1 MVGIH
6 RLKGSSF
13 LAEVDRNV
21 FVIFGGTGD
30 LARRKLIPALYDL
43 ITSQGA
49 ADRCILLGVAS
60 RDLDDDDYRAW
71 TRGALRD
78 MGIDDDGLKPWCDEN
93 VFYQRLGRGF
103 GSFDALRSRIESIE
117 AQRDFPGN
125 RIFYLALPPA
135 VFPSTVAGLG
145 EVELNESPG
154 WTRLVIEKPIG
165 DDLESALV
173 LNGLVHDYFEES
185 QVYRID
191 HYLGKETVQNL
202 LAFRFSNPMFES
214 VWNRDRVE
222 SVEITVAEDLG
233 IGSRAGYYESAGAI
247 RDMVQNHLTQLLALV
262 AMEPPISFD
271 AEQIRN
277 EKVKV
282 IEAIAPIRQESVV
295 FGQYESGSVDGV
307 DALGYQ
313 EEDGVD
319 EDSYTATFVGIELR
333 IDTWRWQGVP
343 FYLRTGKRLP
353 KRLTEIAV
361 TFQRPPLCIIHGR
374 RDSCVVEPNILLI
387 TLQPDEGFALRFNV
401 KAPGDTVEL
410 DSQALSFSHDNV
422 YGRLP
427 EAYETLILDVMEGDQ
442 TLFVRSD
449 EVEASWRIY
458 DPLLDYRPKPHLYEA
473 GTWGPGAAN
482 RDLKLGETPWTVV
495 S

>member
-1 MVGIH
+1 V
-6 RLKGSSF
+6 
-13 LAEVDRNV
+13 AEVDRNV

-43 ITSQGA
+43 ITFQGIA
-49 ADRCILLGVAS
+49 SECILLGVAS
-60 RDLDDDDYRAW
+60 RDLDDDDYRAL
-71 TRGALRD
+71 TRDALRD
-78 MGIDDDGLKPWCDEN
+78 AGTSDTGLEAWCDEN

-103 GSFDALRSRIESIE
+103 GSFEALRARIEAIE
-117 AQRDFPGN
+117 VERDFPGN
-125 RIFYLALPPA
+125 RIFYLALPPV
-135 VFPSTVAGLG
+135 VFPDTVAGLG
-145 EVELNESPG
+145 GAGLNESPR

-165 DDLESALV
+165 NDLESAME
-173 LNGLVHDYFEES
+173 LNELVHEFFDES

-233 IGSRAGYYESAGAI
+233 IGTRAGYYESAGVL
-247 RDMVQNHLTQLLALV
+247 RDMVQNHLTQVLALV

-282 IEAIAPIRQESVV
+282 IEAIAPIRRESIV
-295 FGQYESGSVDGV
+295 FGQYEAGTIDGV
-307 DALGYQ
+307 EVAAYRD
-313 EEDGVD
+313 EDGVD
-319 EDSYTATFVGIELR
+319 SDSHTATFVGIELR

-343 FYLRTGKRLP
+343 FFLRTGKRLP

-374 RDSCVVEPNILLI
+374 RDSCAVEPNILLI

-401 KAPGDTVEL
+401 KAPGDDVTL
-410 DSQALSFSHDNV
+410 DSQALSFSHDDV

-458 DPLLDYRPKPHLYEA
+458 DPLLDYRPEPYPYEA
-473 GTWGPGAAN
+473 GTWGPGAAD
-482 RDLKLGETPWTVV
+482 RDLKLGERPWTVV
-495 S
+495 T

>member
-1 MVGIH
+1 MIEIDPH
-6 RLKGSSF
+6 
-13 LAEVDRNV
+13 V

-30 LARRKLIPALYDL
+30 LARRKLIPALFEV
-43 ITSQGA
+43 ITRDGLA
-49 ADRCILLGVAS
+49 GRCIIVGVAS

-71 TRGALRD
+71 TRAALRD
-78 MGIDDDGLKPWCDEN
+78 MGLDNSDLESWDDES

-103 GSFDALRSRIESIE
+103 GTFERLRSRIESIE
-117 AQRDFPGN
+117 ANRGFPGN

-135 VFPSTVAGLG
+135 LFPATVAGLG
-145 EVELNESPG
+145 EAELNESPG

-165 DDLESALV
+165 NDLESALE
-173 LNGLVHDYFEES
+173 LNVLVHTCFDEP

-214 VWNRDRVE
+214 IWNRDRVE

-233 IGSRAGYYESAGAI
+233 IGSRSGYYESAGVV
-247 RDMVQNHLTQLLALV
+247 RDMLQNHLTQVLALV

-282 IEAIAPIRQESVV
+282 IEAIAPVRRESVV
-295 FGQYESGSVDGV
+295 FGQYESGEIGGV
-307 DALGYQ
+307 AVPGYHV
-313 EEDGVD
+313 EDGV
-319 EDSYTATFVGIELR
+319 EKDSLTPTFVGIELR
-333 IDTWRWQGVP
+333 IDNWRWQGVP

-361 TFQRPPLCIIHGR
+361 TFQRPPLCIIHGH
-374 RDSCVVEPNILLI
+374 RDSCVLEPNILLI
-387 TLQPDEGFALRFNV
+387 TLQPDEGFTLNFNV
-401 KAPGDTVEL
+401 KVPGEAMML
-410 DSQALSFSHDNV
+410 DSQALTFNHDDV
-422 YGRLP
+422 YGKLP
-427 EAYETLILDVMEGDQ
+427 DAYDTLILDVMEGDQ

-458 DPLLDYRPKPHLYEA
+458 DPILDYRPVPHRYEA
-473 GTWGPGAAN
+473 GTWGPGAAD
-482 RDLKLGETPWTVV
+482 RDLTLGDTEWTAVT
-495 S
+495 

>member
-1 MVGIH
+1 M
-6 RLKGSSF
+6 L
-13 LAEVDRNV
+13 LADVDRNV

-43 ITSQGA
+43 ITYHDISSE
-49 ADRCILLGVAS
+49 CILLGVAS
-60 RDLDDDDYRAW
+60 RDLDDDDYRAL
-71 TRGALRD
+71 TGDALRD
-78 MGIDDDGLKPWCDEN
+78 AGNSDAGLEAWCEEN

-103 GSFDALRSRIESIE
+103 GSFEELSTRIESIE
-117 AQRDFPGN
+117 RGQSFPGN
-125 RIFYLALPPA
+125 RIFYMALPPA
-135 VFPSTVAGLG
+135 LFPTTVVGLG
-145 EVELNESPG
+145 EAGLNESSG

-165 DDLESALV
+165 NDLESALE
-173 LNGLVHDYFEES
+173 LNALVHDYFDES

-222 SVEITVAEDLG
+222 SVEITVAEELG
-233 IGSRAGYYESAGAI
+233 IGSRAGYYESAGVI
-247 RDMVQNHLTQLLALV
+247 RDMVQNHLTQVLALV

-282 IEAIAPIRQESVV
+282 IEAIAPIRRESVV
-295 FGQYESGSVDGV
+295 FGQYESGSIDGV
-307 DALGYQ
+307 DVPGYQ
-313 EEDGVD
+313 KEDGVD
-319 EDSYTATFVGIELR
+319 EDSHTATFVGIELR

-343 FYLRTGKRLP
+343 FFLRTGKRLP

-374 RDSCVVEPNILLI
+374 RDSCAVEPNILLI
-387 TLQPDEGFALRFNV
+387 TLQPNEGFALRFNV
-401 KAPGDTVEL
+401 KAPGDSVEL
-410 DSQALSFSHDNV
+410 DSQALSFSHDDA

-427 EAYETLILDVMEGDQ
+427 DAYETLILDVMEGDQ

-458 DPLLDYRPKPHLYEA
+458 DPLLDYRPEPHRYEA
-473 GTWGPGAAN
+473 GTWGPGAAD

-495 S
+495 T

>member
-1 MVGIH
+1 MTGV
-6 RLKGSSF
+6 
-13 LAEVDRNV
+13 ERNV

-30 LARRKLIPALYDL
+30 LARRKLIPGLYDL
-43 ITSQGA
+43 LTSQGI
-49 ADRCILLGVAS
+49 ADQCILLGVAS
-60 RDLDDDDYRAW
+60 RDFDDDDYRTW

-78 MGIDDDGLKPWCDEN
+78 MGAADAGLKAWCDEN

-103 GSFDALRSRIESIE
+103 GSFEALHARVESIE
-117 AQRDFPGN
+117 SERGFPGN

-135 VFPSTVAGLG
+135 LFPSTVTGLG
-145 EVELNESPG
+145 ESGLNGSSG

-165 DDLESALV
+165 NDLESALT
-173 LNGLVHDYFEES
+173 LNRLVHDFFDES

-233 IGSRAGYYESAGAI
+233 IGSRAGYYESAGVI
-247 RDMVQNHLTQLLALV
+247 RDMVQNHLTQILALV

-282 IEAIAPIRQESVV
+282 IEAIAPIRRESVV
-295 FGQYESGSVDGV
+295 FGQYESGSIDGV
-307 DALGYQ
+307 EVLGYRD
-313 EEDGVD
+313 EDGVD
-319 EDSYTATFVGIELR
+319 EDSSTATFVGIELR

-374 RDSCVVEPNILLI
+374 RDSCAVQPNILLM

-401 KAPGDTVEL
+401 KVPGDSVEL
-410 DSQALSFSHDNV
+410 DSQALSFSHDQV
-422 YGRLP
+422 YGQLP

-458 DPLLDYRPKPHLYEA
+458 DPLLDYRPEPHSYNA
-473 GTWGPGAAN
+473 GTWGPGAAD
-482 RDLKLGETPWTVV
+482 RDLKLGESPWTVV